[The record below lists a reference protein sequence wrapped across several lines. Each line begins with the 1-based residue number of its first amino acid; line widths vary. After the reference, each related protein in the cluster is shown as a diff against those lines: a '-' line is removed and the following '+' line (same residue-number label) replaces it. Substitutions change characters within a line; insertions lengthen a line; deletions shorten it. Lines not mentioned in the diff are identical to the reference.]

1 MPEYGLT
8 TTIALRLCCI
18 LMNPPGPREPDHDP
32 LVNNPARRTY
42 CPAPPS
48 GFIVSPFLP
57 MDQDFFRFGLAAFVT
72 ILVVVD
78 PPGVVPIFVALTKD
92 EGPRRRRAI
101 LIRAVLIAF
110 GVALFFLIA
119 GRAVLSYLGVT
130 VHAFSISGGILLFV
144 AAMPMLFGQRGG
156 LQAPEGKERGAQ
168 TVAEADV
175 QSKVA
180 DENSP
185 RATSNN
191 DISVFPLAMPLL
203 SGPGT
208 IATILLLTSQA
219 GGDLKKLAA
228 IGVAIAVVF
237 LVSFVSLHL
246 GARLIRLVGEGGV
259 HIATRVMGIV
269 LAALAVQYILNGI
282 AGYYSLLRGW

>member
-1 MPEYGLT
+1 
-8 TTIALRLCCI
+8 
-18 LMNPPGPREPDHDP
+18 
-32 LVNNPARRTY
+32 
-42 CPAPPS
+42 
-48 GFIVSPFLP
+48 

-78 PPGVVPIFVALTKD
+78 PPGVVPIYVALTRD
-92 EGPRRRRAI
+92 ETSRRRRAI
-101 LIRAVLIAF
+101 LTRAVLIAF
-110 GVALFFLIA
+110 GVALFFLVA

-156 LQAPEGKERGAQ
+156 LQAPEGQERGA
-168 TVAEADV
+168 
-175 QSKVA
+175 
-180 DENSP
+180 
-185 RATSNN
+185 RAMAGRDRAAPKEPGTGH

-219 GGDLKKLAA
+219 GDDIRKLAA
-228 IGVAIAVVF
+228 IGIAIAVVF
-237 LVSFVSLHL
+237 LVSFVALYL

-269 LAALAVQYILNGI
+269 LAALAVQYVLNGVT
-282 AGYYSLLRGW
+282 GYYQLLRGH

>member
-1 MPEYGLT
+1 
-8 TTIALRLCCI
+8 
-18 LMNPPGPREPDHDP
+18 
-32 LVNNPARRTY
+32 
-42 CPAPPS
+42 
-48 GFIVSPFLP
+48 

-92 EGPRRRRAI
+92 EEPRRRRAI

-110 GVALFFLIA
+110 GVALFFLVA

-156 LQAPEGKERGAQ
+156 LQAPEGKERGARAVDGDRRAR
-168 TVAEADV
+168 TSAETTA
-175 QSKVA
+175 QA
-180 DENSP
+180 LLENGPAGAS
-185 RATSNN
+185 N

-219 GGDLKKLAA
+219 GGDLQRLAA

-237 LVSFVSLHL
+237 LVSFVVLYL

-269 LAALAVQYILNGI
+269 LAALAVQYVLNGV
-282 AGYYSLLRGW
+282 AGYYKLLIGK

>member
-1 MPEYGLT
+1 
-8 TTIALRLCCI
+8 
-18 LMNPPGPREPDHDP
+18 
-32 LVNNPARRTY
+32 
-42 CPAPPS
+42 
-48 GFIVSPFLP
+48 

-92 EGPRRRRAI
+92 EEPRRRRAI

-156 LQAPEGKERGAQ
+156 LQAPEGKERGARA
-168 TVAEADV
+168 VAGDRRTPPADTDA
-175 QSKVA
+175 QALVA
-180 DENSP
+180 DNDSA
-185 RATSNN
+185 RATESN

-219 GGDLKKLAA
+219 GGDLQRLAG

-237 LVSFVSLHL
+237 LVSFVVLYL

-269 LAALAVQYILNGI
+269 LAALAVQYVLNGV
-282 AGYYSLLRGW
+282 AGYYKLLIGH

>member
-1 MPEYGLT
+1 
-8 TTIALRLCCI
+8 
-18 LMNPPGPREPDHDP
+18 
-32 LVNNPARRTY
+32 
-42 CPAPPS
+42 
-48 GFIVSPFLP
+48 
-57 MDQDFFRFGLAAFVT
+57 MDQDFLRFGLAAFVT

-92 EGPRRRRAI
+92 EEPRRRLAI
-101 LIRAVLIAF
+101 LVRAVLIAF
-110 GVALFFLIA
+110 GVALFFLVA

-156 LQAPEGKERGAQ
+156 LQAPEGKEH
-168 TVAEADV
+168 
-175 QSKVA
+175 
-180 DENSP
+180 
-185 RATSNN
+185 TSRTHGQ

-219 GGDLKKLAA
+219 GGDLRKLAA
-228 IGVAIAVVF
+228 IGTAIAVVF
-237 LVSFVSLHL
+237 LVSFVALYL
-246 GARLIRLVGEGGV
+246 GARLISLVGEGGV

-269 LAALAVQYILNGI
+269 LAALAVQYVLNGVT
-282 AGYYSLLRGW
+282 GYYQLLRGH

>member
-1 MPEYGLT
+1 
-8 TTIALRLCCI
+8 
-18 LMNPPGPREPDHDP
+18 
-32 LVNNPARRTY
+32 
-42 CPAPPS
+42 
-48 GFIVSPFLP
+48 

-72 ILVVVD
+72 LLVVVD
-78 PPGVVPIFVALTKD
+78 PPGVVPIYVALTKD
-92 EGPRRRRAI
+92 EQPRRRRAI

-110 GVALFFLIA
+110 GVALFFLLA

-156 LQAPEGKERGAQ
+156 LQAPEGKERGA
-168 TVAEADV
+168 
-175 QSKVA
+175 
-180 DENSP
+180 
-185 RATSNN
+185 RAAAGKERAAPGDRGTAGQ

-219 GGDLKKLAA
+219 GGDLQKLAA
-228 IGVAIAVVF
+228 IGVAIAIVF
-237 LVSFVSLHL
+237 LVSFVLLYL

-269 LAALAVQYILNGI
+269 LAALAVQYVLNGVT
-282 AGYYSLLRGW
+282 GYYQLLRGR